1 MTIKCHCLE
10 RFVTGFQSEAFLF
23 TLKPPCDVSGRVASY
38 TLNINFIF
46 MFESCIYLAFLVKS
60 RLRHIYLCF
69 SVSECMNC
77 ERVGF
82 FPTMFCPQIE
92 YGEFCYTKVVHND
105 SGIFTIKGYN
115 MIYCET
121 NRLKKIEHRRLENK
135 HFIERLIFL
144 LRKSDLLI

>member
-1 MTIKCHCLE
+1 M
-10 RFVTGFQSEAFLF
+10 
-23 TLKPPCDVSGRVASY
+23 
-38 TLNINFIF
+38 
-46 MFESCIYLAFLVKS
+46 KS

-105 SGIFTIKGYN
+105 SGIFTIKGYD

-121 NRLKKIEHRRLENK
+121 NRLKK
-135 HFIERLIFL
+135 
-144 LRKSDLLI
+144 

>member
-23 TLKPPCDVSGRVASY
+23 TQKPQKPACNVSGRVLSY
-38 TLNINFIF
+38 TLNINFIY
-46 MFESCIYLAFLVKS
+46 MFESCIYLALLVKS
-60 RLRHIYLCF
+60 RLRHNYLCF

-82 FPTMFCPQIE
+82 YPTMYCAQIE
-92 YGEFCYTKVVHND
+92 FGEFCYTKVVHND

-121 NRLKKIEHRRLENK
+121 NLLKK
-135 HFIERLIFL
+135 
-144 LRKSDLLI
+144 

>member
-23 TLKPPCDVSGRVASY
+23 TQKPPCDVSGRVASY
-38 TLNINFIF
+38 TLNINFIY

-121 NRLKKIEHRRLENK
+121 NRLKKNRTSKIGKQNT
-135 HFIERLIFL
+135 L
-144 LRKSDLLI
+144 LRDSSFF